1 MNEKSNIRIEQSM
14 SVVHI
19 QQTRSRFISVTN
31 TRSMSLVQELS
42 DVRKELKHVT
52 RERDKLKS
60 EVLNSFRII

>member
-19 QQTRSRFISVTN
+19 QQTRSSFISVTN
-31 TRSMSLVQELS
+31 TRSMSLVQELR

-52 RERDKLKS
+52 RERDRLKS
-60 EVLNSFRII
+60 EVLNSSRII

>member
-31 TRSMSLVQELS
+31 TRSMSLVQELR